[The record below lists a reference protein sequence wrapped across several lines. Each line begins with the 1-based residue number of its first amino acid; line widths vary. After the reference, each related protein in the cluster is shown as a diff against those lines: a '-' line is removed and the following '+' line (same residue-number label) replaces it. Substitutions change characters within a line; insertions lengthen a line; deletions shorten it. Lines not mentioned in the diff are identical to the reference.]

1 MRAIIH
7 SYDPNRPTKPNRKLG
22 KAPQVTC
29 SQYEVSAKPSRL
41 IITGEDCDFIGTGER
56 GGTPIEMRRALTL
69 QLTPS
74 DLKIICNA
82 AIEAGLLTASF
93 DEPIKKGRNG

>member
-7 SYDPNRPTKPNRKLG
+7 SYDPNHPTKPKRKLG
-22 KAPQVTC
+22 KASQVTC
-29 SQYEVSAKPSRL
+29 SQYDVSAKPSRL

-69 QLTPS
+69 QLTLN
-74 DLKIICNA
+74 DLKILCNA
-82 AIEAGLLTASF
+82 AIKAGLLTASF